1 MRNSLLAGLIKMTTR
16 PGGREFL
23 PDSIMLHVVLRRG
36 SVLLLTGAMG
46 LLPSLIWS
54 ERHALAEQVAYDVVI
69 KGGTVVDP
77 ETNLQAVRNVG
88 ISGGKIAKISTSPLF
103 GRTTV
108 KAQGLIVAP
117 GFVDIHVHGQSIP
130 TDWLSAFDGVTTA
143 VETEAGRYPTGLG
156 YAAGRAGGRPLNYGF
171 GTAWAAARS
180 EVAAGLLQDGSLT
193 SMFQALSKSNAA
205 TVTGRYSSDRA
216 ALTLALTE
224 AGLREGGLGIGM
236 PVGYLTRSNKDE
248 YINAGHLARTFNRPL
263 FSHLRHKLLT
273 ANPSATEGLDTQT
286 AMDAFQE
293 AIEVSARTNGVN
305 VLQHINSTATQA
317 LDTVIPMIE
326 RAMAQGIPVVPEV
339 YPWGAGSTT
348 VKADFLEPAML
359 QLLQIEPSAIKP
371 LNDLN
376 KRFTSIEEYA
386 AWRES
391 EPGDTT
397 VIVQYLDETD
407 PKDRRL
413 LDQAVLMPH
422 IIFASDAM
430 PIVSSQKVALQYGG
444 SLFPKS
450 RFLASSSWNTKDQSL
465 PVGIG
470 TAHPRTAAVFSKVF
484 ANYVIGGADCVARK
498 QQGLDPNL
506 TATGL
511 RKLTLMQAIR
521 QSSLLPAN
529 LLASST
535 LAARNKG
542 RLQEGKDAD
551 IVIFHLP
558 TFTPRA
564 DYPAEKNLLT
574 SRGVMHL
581 LVNGQFVIRNA
592 KLDPNARPGRALR
605 ARVADSVKHLQVNTW
620 RLVDAKGNE
629 LITTDR
635 MEVTRLQARGWSNQ
649 LTTFSLLGKDALYR
663 DLRTSNVYR
672 LVNPNNLDRIYAT
685 REDRRD
691 AALANG
697 YKLEGIA
704 GTLAVGITLGTW
716 PILAFYQPSTGKH
729 RYTAS
734 RIERVALTQNTTKP
748 WVFQEVIGWTDTPDV
763 P

>member
-1 MRNSLLAGLIKMTTR
+1 
-16 PGGREFL
+16 
-23 PDSIMLHVVLRRG
+23 
-36 SVLLLTGAMG
+36 MG
-46 LLPSLIWS
+46 LLSSLIWS

-69 KGGTVVDP
+69 TGGTVVDP

-88 ISGGKIAKISTSPLF
+88 ISGGRIAKISTGPLW

-156 YAAGRAGGRPLNYGF
+156 YAAGRVGGRPLNYGF
-171 GTAWAAARS
+171 GTAWAAARG
-180 EVAAGLLQDGSLT
+180 EVAAGLLQDGTLT
-193 SMFQALSKSNAA
+193 SMFLALSKSNAA

-273 ANPSATEGLDTQT
+273 ANPSATEGMDTQT

-293 AIEVSARTNGVN
+293 GIEVSARTNGVN

-317 LDTVIPMIE
+317 LDAVIPMIE
-326 RAMAQGIPVVPEV
+326 RARAQGIPVVPEV

-348 VKADFLEPAML
+348 VKADFLDPTML
-359 QLLQIEPSAIKP
+359 QLLKIEPSAIQP
-371 LNDLN
+371 VNDPT

-391 EPGDTT
+391 AAGDTT

-413 LDQAVLMPH
+413 LDQAVLMPDT
-422 IIFASDAM
+422 IFASDAM
-430 PIVSSQKVALQYGG
+430 PIVSSPNVALQYGG

-450 RFLASSSWNTKDQSL
+450 PFLASSSWNEKDQSL

-470 TAHPRTAAVFSKVF
+470 TAHPRTAAVFSKIF
-484 ANYVIGGADCVARK
+484 ANYVIGGADSVARK

-529 LLASST
+529 VLASGT

-558 TFTPRA
+558 TFTPRG

-574 SRGVMHL
+574 SRGVRHL

-592 KLDPNARPGRALR
+592 RLNPDARPGRPLR
-605 ARVADSVKHLQVNTW
+605 ARVADSVKHLQVKTW
-620 RLVDAKGNE
+620 RLVDANGNE
-629 LITTDR
+629 LITTDPT
-635 MEVTRLQARGWSNQ
+635 EATRLRARGWSNQ
-649 LTTFSLLGKDALYR
+649 PTSFSLLGKDALYR
-663 DLRTSNVYR
+663 ELRTSNLYR
-672 LVNPNNLDRIYAT
+672 LVNPKNSDRIYAT

-697 YKLEGIA
+697 YQLEGIA
-704 GTLAVGITLGTW
+704 GTLAVGLTLGTW

-734 RIERVALTQNTTKP
+734 RIERIALTQNTTEP
-748 WVFQEVIGWTDTPDV
+748 WVFQEVIGWTDTPDA